1 MVIAIIFFSFIHTD
15 HAVLRIVY
23 RLLLLPV
30 VAGVSYEIIK
40 LAGRYDNWLTRIISA
55 PGMWMQRITTR
66 EPDDEQ
72 IEVALAAL
80 TSVLPD
86 NKEDDKW

>member
-1 MVIAIIFFSFIHTD
+1 
-15 HAVLRIVY
+15 
-23 RLLLLPV
+23 
-30 VAGVSYEIIK
+30 
-40 LAGRYDNWLTRIISA
+40 
-55 PGMWMQRITTR
+55 MWMQRITTR